1 MPLEIWLAIGIAL
14 FVAIFE
20 PMTSSKKKEDDDN

>member
-1 MPLEIWLAIGIAL
+1 MPLEIWLVIGIAL